1 MEALEAKKNP
11 KKPLEF
17 LCDCC
22 DFVTV
27 NKKDYTRHL
36 TTRKHIINA
45 DGSIPEAEKP
55 KKKPKQ
61 TPSLVDGSTVKEKD
75 FKCSVCCKQY
85 VSRGSF
91 WKHTSKCHS
100 KLENLITV
108 TDPSKNTVYTEEV
121 ILELVKQNKELQNLL
136 ADQNK
141 ELQTLLIDQN
151 NKFMEEM
158 KNSKMTVTNSN
169 NNSNNNN
176 HFNIQFFLNTQ
187 CKDAINLM
195 DFLDSLKV
203 QIEDLEKTG
212 QLGYVD
218 GISRIFVNGLKEMDV
233 CMRPIHCSDLK
244 RETVYVKDE
253 NKWDKDDTDKTKLKY
268 AVKRVAQKNLA
279 QIRPWI
285 EQHPECKDTSTP
297 ESETF
302 VQLSHHAIG
311 GCSTTETDKLEE
323 KIMKNILKEIVLDK
337 K

>member
-1 MEALEAKKNP
+1 VEAKKNP

-22 DFVTV
+22 HFITV

-36 TTRKHIINA
+36 TTRKHVINA

-55 KKKPKQ
+55 KKNPK
-61 TPSLVDGSTVKEKD
+61 LVDGLRTKEKD
-75 FKCSVCCKQY
+75 FQCSVCCKQY

-100 KLENLITV
+100 KLENLLTV
-108 TDPSKNTVYTEEV
+108 TDPLKNTVYSEEV
-121 ILELVKQNKELQNLL
+121 ILELVK
-136 ADQNK
+136 QNK

-279 QIRPWI
+279 QIRPWLD
-285 EQHPECKDTSTP
+285 QHPACKDTSSP
-297 ESETF
+297 ESEIF
-302 VQLSHHAIG
+302 VQLSHNAIG
-311 GCSTTETDKLEE
+311 GCSTTETDRLEE
-323 KIMKNILKEIVLDK
+323 KIMKNILKEVVLDK

>member
-17 LCDCC
+17 LCECC
-22 DFVTV
+22 SFNTV

-36 TTRKHIINA
+36 STRKHILNA
-45 DGSIPEAEKP
+45 DGSISEAEKTQ
-55 KKKPKQ
+55 KKPK
-61 TPSLVDGSTVKEKD
+61 TPTTITKEKD
-75 FKCSVCCKQY
+75 FQCSVCCKQY

-100 KLENLITV
+100 KLENLLTV
-108 TDPSKNTVYTEEV
+108 TDPAKETVFTEEV
-121 ILELVKQNKELQNLL
+121 IIELVKQNKELQTLL

-141 ELQTLLIDQN
+141 EIQNLIIDQN
-151 NKFMEEM
+151 AKFIEEI
-158 KNSKMTVTNSN
+158 KSSKMMVTNSN
-169 NNSNNNN
+169 NNSNNNNN

-187 CKDAINLM
+187 CKDAVNLV

-203 QIEDLEKTG
+203 QVEDLEKTG

-218 GISRIFVNGLKEMDV
+218 GISRIFLNGLKDMDV

-253 NKWDKDDTDKTKLKY
+253 NKWDKDDPEKTKLKH
-268 AVKRVAQKNLA
+268 AVQRVAQKNLA
-279 QIRPWI
+279 QIRPWL
-285 EQHPECKDTSTP
+285 EQNPACKDTKSP

-302 VQLSHHAIG
+302 VQLSHNAIG
-311 GCSTTETDKLEE
+311 GCSTAETDRLEE
-323 KIMKNILKEIVLDK
+323 KIMKNILREVVLDK